1 MVRVLLI
8 GAVCACSAPAT
19 PAAAPTSPRPPAEVS
34 GPPGATETLW
44 DHGTFVELDGEQP
57 AANTEEAF
65 EIYRIPTG
73 YRFIVKWKRPLPTG
87 QLGDGAVT
95 LLTDDRWRVLSGEM
109 ESTIH
114 PESGGKPEVTRSRIT
129 KQPDGRLATEI
140 VAADGSKQQD
150 ASKTPND
157 WYIGGTITTFL
168 TAMCQADAS
177 VTSPSVF
184 PDKET
189 TLEPLQLMPIPGTTR
204 ETMFRRLTYKVS
216 GRVVVAACE
225 NGKLAGEYTRG
236 HTVVR
241 SGDIPLAR
249 VLESR
254 FR

>member
-8 GAVCACSAPAT
+8 GAVCACAAPAT
-19 PAAAPTSPRPPAEVS
+19 PAAAPTGPRPPVDTS

-44 DHGTFVELDGEQP
+44 DHGTFVEIDDDKP
-57 AANTEEAF
+57 VANTEEAF
-65 EIYRIPTG
+65 QIYRIPSG
-73 YRFIVKWKRPLPTG
+73 YRFVVTWKRPLPTG
-87 QLGDGAVT
+87 ELGEGAVT
-95 LLTDDRWRVLSGEM
+95 LVTDDRWRVQSGEM

-114 PESGGKPEVTRSRIT
+114 MSTRNDVTRSRIT
-129 KQPDGRLATEI
+129 RLPDGRLATEI
-140 VAADGSKQQD
+140 DAADGTKQRES
-150 ASKTPND
+150 SKTPND

-177 VTSPSVF
+177 VTTPSVF

-189 TLEPLQLMPIPGTTR
+189 VLEPLQQMPVAGTTR

-216 GRVVVAACE
+216 ERVVVAACE

-241 SGDIPLAR
+241 TGDTPLAG

>member
-8 GAVCACSAPAT
+8 GAVCACTAPAT
-19 PAAAPTSPRPPAEVS
+19 PGTAPAAPRPPAESS

-44 DHGTFVELDGEQP
+44 DHGTFVELEDEAP

-73 YRFIVKWKRPLPTG
+73 YRFVVTWKRPLPTG

-114 PESGGKPEVTRSRIT
+114 ADKPEVTRSRIT
-129 KQPDGRLATEI
+129 RQPDGRLATEI
-140 VAADGSKQQD
+140 VAADGTKQET
-150 ASKTPND
+150 SSSTPND

-177 VTSPSVF
+177 TTNPSVF

-189 TLEPLQLMPIPGTTR
+189 TLEPLQQMPIPGTTR

-216 GRVVVAACE
+216 ERVVVAACE

-241 SGDIPLAR
+241 RGDVPLAR